1 MACASYIIW
10 IIFLLKVYM
19 LLGVSIDFSWQTM
32 KIELEESFSSNKK
45 FFRIEPFEIRLTP
58 QMRFGAAI
66 MNREYD
72 LMDKTFLK
80 KNINL
85 SLQN

>member
-1 MACASYIIW
+1 
-10 IIFLLKVYM
+10 M

-45 FFRIEPFEIRLTP
+45 YFRIEPFEIRLTP

-72 LMDKTFLK
+72 LMDKKILK
-80 KNINL
+80 VALEASRVFK
-85 SLQN
+85 SRVD